1 MSRGCAQHCQCP
13 DGPRGDA
20 LPPAWGGHTC
30 ADVHRRELKPG
41 QSCVLPARRS
51 AARGRA
57 ACLVG
62 RRLYLQLGNIRCCFL
77 PTLSGGCADE
87 EPGARLPAAEGQRC
101 HIAALRAAFGP
112 KEGKGTALSAQNQS
126 LIQLFTELNVFIR
139 YLLNFVS
146 NFSALTASKW
156 RLKSRFFF
164 LFFLVTFETNRT
176 HSERI
181 FPRRFSV
188 AEAHSDG
195 EIGGSSGT
203 RISRS

>member
-1 MSRGCAQHCQCP
+1 M
-13 DGPRGDA
+13 
-20 LPPAWGGHTC
+20 
-30 ADVHRRELKPG
+30 
-41 QSCVLPARRS
+41 
-51 AARGRA
+51 
-57 ACLVG
+57 
-62 RRLYLQLGNIRCCFL
+62 
-77 PTLSGGCADE
+77 
-87 EPGARLPAAEGQRC
+87 
-101 HIAALRAAFGP
+101 
-112 KEGKGTALSAQNQS
+112 ALSAQNQS

-203 RISRS
+203 CISRS